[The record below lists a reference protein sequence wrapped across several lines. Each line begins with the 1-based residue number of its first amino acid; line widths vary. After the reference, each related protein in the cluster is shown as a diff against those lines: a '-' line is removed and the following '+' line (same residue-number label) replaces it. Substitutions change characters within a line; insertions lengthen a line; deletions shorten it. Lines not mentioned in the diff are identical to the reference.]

1 SLSLSH
7 SLTISILIVDSW
19 RSRQRKRVDP
29 AAASSPCS
37 GGSTE
42 TGRQFAY
49 PASKGIDSD
58 CCKPPTSCNNN
69 MATAVAQDP
78 DCYHWNNAPDLLC
91 YECDSCKPGVLENV
105 RRDWHKLSVLNI
117 VMFVFLIGIYS
128 IGCCAFRN
136 TKRAELNTL
145 MAKTESNIS
154 NPDGITT
161 VKKKERDKVE
171 MVARQKRRALLAK
184 EVLMFSQI
192 QFVFLS
198 ALIQMGQTTQLRV
211 VVDPIHD
218 HLWSIIYSK
227 YQQQEQF
234 AKAIEFRLQFAKDM
248 LIQEFVLE
256 GDLFVLEGDSLILIS
271 ALKQT

>member
-1 SLSLSH
+1 MS
-7 SLTISILIVDSW
+7 VM
-19 RSRQRKRVDP
+19 
-29 AAASSPCS
+29 
-37 GGSTE
+37 
-42 TGRQFAY
+42 
-49 PASKGIDSD
+49 SD

-161 VKKKERDKVE
+161 VSTQTLRET
-171 MVARQKRRALLAK
+171 LLQ
-184 EVLMFSQI
+184 LFHSLT
-192 QFVFLS
+192 FLITW
-198 ALIQMGQTTQLRV
+198 AFHICLVIR
-211 VVDPIHD
+211 
-218 HLWSIIYSK
+218 
-227 YQQQEQF
+227 
-234 AKAIEFRLQFAKDM
+234 
-248 LIQEFVLE
+248 
-256 GDLFVLEGDSLILIS
+256 
-271 ALKQT
+271 